1 MDKQIQRIWEAIQYR
16 EKKFNEEWVI
26 YITTDHG
33 RGENGYHH
41 GGQSE
46 RERTTWIVTNAKG
59 LNERFKKEQPAIVDI
74 MPSLASFLNVDI
86 PREKQMEIDGI
97 SLTGK
102 LSATGTK
109 ADLMND
115 VIEIRWNV
123 INKEGEA
130 KIWLATTNNF
140 KTGGKDD
147 YKLMGEVP
155 VANGK
160 ATISVKQM
168 PSDLYKIVIEAPY
181 NFLNRWI
188 VVKK

>member
-1 MDKQIQRIWEAIQYR
+1 
-16 EKKFNEEWVI
+16 
-26 YITTDHG
+26 
-33 RGENGYHH
+33 
-41 GGQSE
+41 
-46 RERTTWIVTNAKG
+46 
-59 LNERFKKEQPAIVDI
+59 
-74 MPSLASFLNVDI
+74 
-86 PREKQMEIDGI
+86 
-97 SLTGK
+97 
-102 LSATGTK
+102 
-109 ADLMND
+109 
-115 VIEIRWNV
+115 V